1 MEDSFF
7 LGIQQ
12 DNLSSV
18 ALFKNDE
25 LIYYNQEERLSRKKK
40 DKDIPFRCLEEIRNK
55 FKKVN
60 VAIVTGYD
68 SGNYRS
74 LLKYLLKI
82 GIIENQN
89 NFVNFYKSHHLAH
102 AIKAFYS
109 SGFDSAIIFVV
120 DGKGSSYL
128 LNNGSIGF
136 ETTSVYE
143 INHFNIKCIFKKILT
158 EDFNLTDNL
167 KINYTLDNLTGKK
180 IQPISID
187 DNTVF
192 EIDSI
197 DMGNFYG
204 VVSCNYNWNENE
216 GKLMGL
222 SAYGNY
228 DLEIEKIFKNKD
240 FFIEEGDGKKININK
255 YKELDVN
262 NIENKTKLL
271 NLSYMTQK
279 KFEEDYLALLSK
291 ILKNKKNTN
300 VVLTGGTALNVVNNY
315 KLKKN
320 FLKDYNLY
328 IEPVCGDE
336 GNSIGIA
343 QLYIRE
349 IFKKKEKLNF
359 NIKNLYLGPRY
370 NYVFNLNSFEN
381 SLNNV
386 SLDYIVDLILQQ
398 KIVALYQNR
407 AEAGPRALGNRSLL
421 FDSRNANSKNILN
434 KIKKRENFRPFACSI
449 LEEEVHN
456 WFDFGNL
463 KKSEYMMYAPYVKK
477 DKKNIIN
484 SVIHLDN
491 TCRVQTVSQ
500 ENNCVLYNILKLFFK
515 KTKVPLLIN
524 TSFNLNYEP
533 IVETPEDA
541 INSFRNSDLQYLFFS
556 DIKKLII
563 KK

>member
-1 MEDSFF
+1 MENFS

-12 DNLSSV
+12 DHLSSV
-18 ALFKNDE
+18 ALFKNEE
-25 LIYYNQEERLSRKKK
+25 LIYFNQEERLSRKKK
-40 DKDIPFRCLEEIRNK
+40 DRDIPFKCLEEIKNK

-60 VAIVTGYD
+60 IAIVTGYD
-68 SGNYRS
+68 SGSYRS
-74 LLKYLLKI
+74 LSKYLINI

-89 NFVNFYKSHHLAH
+89 KLINFHKSHHLAH
-102 AIKAFYS
+102 AIKSFYS
-109 SGFDSAIIFVV
+109 SGFDNAIVFVV

-143 INHFNIKCIFKKILT
+143 IDHFNIKCIFKKILT
-158 EDFNLTDNL
+158 EDFNLTNDL
-167 KINYTLDNLTGKK
+167 KVNYTLDNLTGKK

-187 DNTVF
+187 ENTIF
-192 EIDSI
+192 EISSI
-197 DMGNFYG
+197 DLGHFYG
-204 VVSCNYNWNENE
+204 VISSNFNWSENE

-222 SAYGNY
+222 SAYGKN

-240 FFIEEGDGKKININK
+240 FFIEEDGGKKVNSYK
-255 YKELDVN
+255 YKEFN
-262 NIENKTKLL
+262 IEKIENKTKLL
-271 NLSYMTQK
+271 NLSYMAQK
-279 KFEEDYLALLSK
+279 KFEEDYLNLLSK
-291 ILKNKKNTN
+291 ILINKKNKN
-300 VVLTGGTALNVVNNY
+300 VILTGGTALNVVNNY

-349 IFKKKEKLNF
+349 IYKKKEKLNF
-359 NIKNLYLGPRY
+359 NVKNLYLGPKY
-370 NYVFNLNSFEN
+370 NYIFNLNSSEN
-381 SLNNV
+381 SLKNV
-386 SLDYIVDLILQQ
+386 SLDYIVDLIIQQ
-398 KIVALYQNR
+398 KIVALYQNK

-421 FDSRNANSKNILN
+421 FDSRNVNSKNILN

-456 WFDFGNL
+456 WFDLGNL
-463 KKSEYMMYAPYVKK
+463 KKSEYMMYAPYVKEN
-477 DKKNIIN
+477 KKNIIS
-484 SVIHLDN
+484 SVVHIDN

-500 ENNCVLYNILKLFFK
+500 KDNFVLYNILKMFFE

-524 TSFNLNYEP
+524 TSFNLKDEP
-533 IVETPEDA
+533 IVETPDDA

-556 DIKKLII
+556 DIKTLII

>member
-1 MEDSFF
+1 MENFF

-12 DNLSSV
+12 DHLSSV
-18 ALFKNDE
+18 ALFKNEE
-25 LIYYNQEERLSRKKK
+25 LIYFNQEERLSRKKK
-40 DKDIPFRCLEEIRNK
+40 DRDIPFKCLEEIKNK

-68 SGNYRS
+68 SGSYRS
-74 LLKYLLKI
+74 LSKYLINI
-82 GIIENQN
+82 GIIENKN
-89 NFVNFYKSHHLAH
+89 KLINFHKSHHLAH
-102 AIKAFYS
+102 AIKSFYS
-109 SGFDSAIIFVV
+109 SGFDNAIVFVV

-143 INHFNIKCIFKKILT
+143 IDHFNIKCIFKKILT
-158 EDFNLTDNL
+158 EDFNLTNDM
-167 KINYTLDNLTGKK
+167 KVNYTLDNLTGKK
-180 IQPISID
+180 TQPISID
-187 DNTVF
+187 ENTIF
-192 EIDSI
+192 EISSMDL
-197 DMGNFYG
+197 GHFYG
-204 VVSCNYNWNENE
+204 VISSNFNWSENE

-222 SAYGNY
+222 SAYGKY

-240 FFIEEGDGKKININK
+240 FFIEEDGGKKVNSYK
-255 YKELDVN
+255 YKELDIEK
-262 NIENKTKLL
+262 IENETKLL
-271 NLSYMTQK
+271 NLSYMAQK
-279 KFEEDYLALLSK
+279 KFEDEYLNLLSK
-291 ILKNKKNTN
+291 ILINKKNKN
-300 VVLTGGTALNVVNNY
+300 VILTGGTALNVVNNY

-349 IFKKKEKLNF
+349 IYKKKEKLNF
-359 NIKNLYLGPRY
+359 NIKNLYLGPKY
-370 NYVFNLNSFEN
+370 NYIFNLNSTEN
-381 SLNNV
+381 SLKNV
-386 SLDYIVDLILQQ
+386 SLDYIVDLIIQQ
-398 KIVALYQNR
+398 KIVALYQDK

-421 FDSRNANSKNILN
+421 FDSRNVNSKNILN

-456 WFDFGNL
+456 WFDLGNL
-463 KKSEYMMYAPYVKK
+463 KKTEHMMYAPYVKEN
-477 DKKNIIN
+477 KKNIIS
-484 SVIHLDN
+484 SVVHVDN

-500 ENNCVLYNILKLFFK
+500 KDNFVLYNILKLFFE

-524 TSFNLNYEP
+524 TSFNLKEEP
-533 IVETPEDA
+533 IVETPDDA

-556 DIKKLII
+556 DIKTLII

>member
-1 MEDSFF
+1 MENFF

-12 DNLSSV
+12 DHLSSV
-18 ALFKNDE
+18 ALFKNEE
-25 LIYYNQEERLSRKKK
+25 LIYFNQEERLSRKKK
-40 DKDIPFRCLEEIRNK
+40 DRDIPFKCLEEIKNK

-68 SGNYRS
+68 SGSYRS
-74 LLKYLLKI
+74 LSKYLINI
-82 GIIENQN
+82 GIIENKN
-89 NFVNFYKSHHLAH
+89 KLINFHKSHHLAH
-102 AIKAFYS
+102 AIKSFYS
-109 SGFDSAIIFVV
+109 SGFDNAIVFVV

-143 INHFNIKCIFKKILT
+143 IDHFNIKCIFKKILT
-158 EDFNLTDNL
+158 EDFNLTNDM
-167 KINYTLDNLTGKK
+167 KVNYTLDNLTGKK
-180 IQPISID
+180 TQPISID
-187 DNTVF
+187 ENTIF
-192 EIDSI
+192 EISSMDL
-197 DMGNFYG
+197 GHFYG
-204 VVSCNYNWNENE
+204 VISSNFNWSENE

-222 SAYGNY
+222 SAYGKY

-240 FFIEEGDGKKININK
+240 FFIEEDGGKKVNSYK
-255 YKELDVN
+255 YKELDIEK
-262 NIENKTKLL
+262 IENETKLL
-271 NLSYMTQK
+271 NLSYMAQK
-279 KFEEDYLALLSK
+279 KFEDDYLNLLSK
-291 ILKNKKNTN
+291 ILINKKNKN
-300 VVLTGGTALNVVNNY
+300 VILTGGTALNVVNNY

-349 IFKKKEKLNF
+349 IYKKKEKLNF
-359 NIKNLYLGPRY
+359 NIKNLYLGPKY
-370 NYVFNLNSFEN
+370 NYIFNLNSSEN
-381 SLNNV
+381 SLKNV
-386 SLDYIVDLILQQ
+386 SLDYIVDLIIQQ
-398 KIVALYQNR
+398 KIVALYQDK

-421 FDSRNANSKNILN
+421 FDSRNVNSKNILN

-456 WFDFGNL
+456 WFDLGNL
-463 KKSEYMMYAPYVKK
+463 KKTEHMMYAPYVKEN
-477 DKKNIIN
+477 KKNIIS
-484 SVIHLDN
+484 SVVHVDN

-500 ENNCVLYNILKLFFK
+500 KDNFVLYNILKLFFE

-524 TSFNLNYEP
+524 TSFNLKEEP
-533 IVETPEDA
+533 IVETPDDA

-556 DIKKLII
+556 DIKTLII